1 MIKWGSSWVLALA
14 LSVAGPVASGRP
26 VFDTYFLAVGSTFYI
41 QPHYPKE
48 RGFDKLPGANESARL
63 VARILSRNGATGI
76 TLTSDRSA
84 FISRSDFDAALATVI
99 ARVKAAKPLH
109 PLLVV
114 YFAGHGISE
123 GVAWNHFSV
132 PGNFVYGAPLK
143 RLDAEE
149 LARHTVH
156 AANLAA
162 ELDRLRI
169 PYLLLLD
176 TCYAGNAAQFASPVL
191 SHAAIESL
199 RNTADVLRYINEFHQ
214 TNPVVFSARPGT
226 EVPLAPDP
234 RHPNRA
240 SLAPIAR
247 RLFLISRAVDTSG
260 GLRLSQFLA
269 MLTSANLDPSTSS
282 PVTYATRPVPDDVF
296 LGRRGVAPG
305 AVEPRTGTATAPN
318 FCCTSQT
325 SAPHGLV
332 VRLMGELSFEGPRG
346 EWISHGRRITLP
358 PNSEVE
364 VRQPDT
370 HSLELLFAGAGGWQ
384 LDLSAPSGAPI
395 TIGHYPAA
403 ERYPFQDMHRP
414 GLSLMGDSRACNEVA
429 GEFTISALKQTLG
442 GRLRALTVE
451 FSQACDGSTSVLH
464 GSVRLVTP

>member
-156 AANLAA
+156 
-162 ELDRLRI
+162 
-169 PYLLLLD
+169 
-176 TCYAGNAAQFASPVL
+176 
-191 SHAAIESL
+191 
-199 RNTADVLRYINEFHQ
+199 
-214 TNPVVFSARPGT
+214 
-226 EVPLAPDP
+226 
-234 RHPNRA
+234 
-240 SLAPIAR
+240 
-247 RLFLISRAVDTSG
+247 
-260 GLRLSQFLA
+260 
-269 MLTSANLDPSTSS
+269 
-282 PVTYATRPVPDDVF
+282 
-296 LGRRGVAPG
+296 
-305 AVEPRTGTATAPN
+305 
-318 FCCTSQT
+318 
-325 SAPHGLV
+325 
-332 VRLMGELSFEGPRG
+332 
-346 EWISHGRRITLP
+346 
-358 PNSEVE
+358 
-364 VRQPDT
+364 
-370 HSLELLFAGAGGWQ
+370 
-384 LDLSAPSGAPI
+384 
-395 TIGHYPAA
+395 
-403 ERYPFQDMHRP
+403 
-414 GLSLMGDSRACNEVA
+414 
-429 GEFTISALKQTLG
+429 
-442 GRLRALTVE
+442 
-451 FSQACDGSTSVLH
+451 
-464 GSVRLVTP
+464 